1 MESRVKNAKRNIFS
15 SVINKVFSILM
26 PFVIRTIIINELGI
40 EYLGLDNLFVS
51 ILQILNLSEMGIS
64 SAIVYCLYKPISEGD
79 NEKIYA
85 LYNFIR
91 KAYHYIG
98 LGILLVGLIIVPFL
112 RYFIAGSIPEDVNLY
127 LLYFI
132 YLFNTV
138 ISYFLF
144 AYKNALLN
152 AYQRIDISTNILTIS
167 RMLMYILQIVLLII
181 FQNYYIYAIMLPLC
195 TIINNYITKYYTD
208 KLFPDIVAKGNLEEE
223 TKDKLKKQIGGVFV
237 TKICTVSRNSLDSI
251 VISAYLGLS
260 VTAIYGNYYYILSG
274 VLALLVI
281 LTSSIIPSIGNS
293 IATNTVEKNYKDF
306 IKFNFMYMWIA
317 GICTVCLY
325 NAYQPFMKMWVG
337 KDMMFDNTIVVL
349 FTIYFYSLTIGSVRA
364 AYAEAAGLWWE
375 NRYKSIL
382 EAVLNIVL
390 NIILGKFFGVVGI
403 LAATILTVVFI
414 NYGFSAQIL
423 YKMYFKNYKISDYF
437 VKTLFYSIVIF
448 VVCVITY
455 YINNH
460 IMLDGII
467 GIILKVIIAFIISNF
482 IFWICFRKLTE
493 YATTVSWVKK
503 ILTKGGNT

>member
-15 SVINKVFSILM
+15 SVINKILSILM

-98 LGILLVGLIIVPFL
+98 LGILSVGLIIVPFL

-127 LLYFI
+127 VLYFI

-167 RMLMYILQIVLLII
+167 RMFMYILQIVLLII
-181 FQNYYIYAIMLPLC
+181 FHNYYIYAIMLPLC
-195 TIINNYITKYYTD
+195 TIVNNYITKYYTD
-208 KLFPDIVAKGNLEEE
+208 KLFPDIVAKGNLEND

-260 VTAIYGNYYYILSG
+260 VTAIYGNYY
-274 VLALLVI
+274 
-281 LTSSIIPSIGNS
+281 
-293 IATNTVEKNYKDF
+293 
-306 IKFNFMYMWIA
+306 
-317 GICTVCLY
+317 
-325 NAYQPFMKMWVG
+325 
-337 KDMMFDNTIVVL
+337 
-349 FTIYFYSLTIGSVRA
+349 
-364 AYAEAAGLWWE
+364 
-375 NRYKSIL
+375 
-382 EAVLNIVL
+382 
-390 NIILGKFFGVVGI
+390 
-403 LAATILTVVFI
+403 
-414 NYGFSAQIL
+414 
-423 YKMYFKNYKISDYF
+423 
-437 VKTLFYSIVIF
+437 
-448 VVCVITY
+448 
-455 YINNH
+455 
-460 IMLDGII
+460 
-467 GIILKVIIAFIISNF
+467 
-482 IFWICFRKLTE
+482 
-493 YATTVSWVKK
+493 
-503 ILTKGGNT
+503 